1 MTQPTAAADRERK
14 YFYDTIASD
23 FDQIMNPYDVGRR
36 LDIVFDELLRPGEL
50 VGKRLLDVGAG
61 TGRFSQRAAALGAR
75 VSATD
80 IGTNLL
86 RQIRG
91 RTPARL
97 FAADAC
103 DLAVASG
110 SFDVVVSS
118 ECIEHT
124 PDPLRA
130 VREMCRAL
138 RRPGVLIVTTPNR
151 VWHFSAIIAERF
163 KLRPYQGLENWVSW
177 SQLRATV
184 EAEGLTLTA
193 MHGFH
198 LVPPLFKPL
207 WRPLRA
213 IDRYGRALGP
223 LMLNVALRAEKR

>member
-1 MTQPTAAADRERK
+1 VTQPTVAADRDRK
-14 YFYDTIASD
+14 YFYDTIARE
-23 FDQIMNPYDVGRR
+23 FDSIMNSYDIERR
-36 LDIVFDELLRPGEL
+36 LDVVFNELLSPED
-50 VGKRLLDVGAG
+50 VAGKRLLDVGAG
-61 TGRFSQRAAALGAR
+61 TGRFSDRATRLGAR
-75 VSATD
+75 VTAMD

-86 RQIRG
+86 RQVRG

-103 DLAVASG
+103 DLALASD

-118 ECIEHT
+118 ECVEHT

-130 VREMCRAL
+130 IREMCRVL
-138 RRPGVLIVTTPNR
+138 RRPGVLVITTPNR
-151 VWHFSAIIAERF
+151 VWHFSAVIADRF
-163 KLRPYQGLENWVSW
+163 KLRPYQGLENWVSRTE
-177 SQLRATV
+177 LRTAV
-184 EAEGLTLTA
+184 ESEGLTLTA

-198 LVPPLFKPL
+198 LVPPLFRPL